1 MLLGSEV
8 GSDVF
13 ADGFHESV
21 PGWVFR
27 HPEAYKVFRHLQAKV
42 FGFCFFVFFR
52 DITPGR
58 VYEHPMANQRD
69 KSKKLVGFY
78 ATPEEKKAL
87 EKLAKQHG
95 ITLSEL
101 LRRLATGTLKAIGIA
116 AAVWL
121 AFQAAA

>member
-1 MLLGSEV
+1 M
-8 GSDVF
+8 
-13 ADGFHESV
+13 
-21 PGWVFR
+21 
-27 HPEAYKVFRHLQAKV
+27 FRHLQAKV
-42 FGFCFFVFFR
+42 FDFCFFVFFR
-52 DITPGR
+52 DRTGR
-58 VYEHPMANQRD
+58 WVYEHLMANQRD

-116 AAVWL
+116 VAVWL
-121 AFQAAA
+121 AFQSVT